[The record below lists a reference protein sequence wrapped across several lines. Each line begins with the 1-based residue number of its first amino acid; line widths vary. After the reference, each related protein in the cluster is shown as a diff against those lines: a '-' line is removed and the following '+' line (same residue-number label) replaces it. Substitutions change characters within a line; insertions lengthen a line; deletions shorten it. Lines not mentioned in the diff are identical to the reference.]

1 MTNLTNA
8 PLQCPKEHLTTS
20 VHFTFFHLSYQ
31 HFTSLY
37 FSIHI
42 YNSPPFTPFPLTFY
56 RLHFPTL
63 VSTYPTLVTKFFIN
77 YTIKKIQHFQN
88 NEPLHCPK
96 EPLTISLHFTFIYI
110 FFHLS
115 YQPFTSLYF
124 VIHTYN
130 SLPFTS
136 LSFTVYYLSPSLPLT
151 DFHLFN
157 PRFENTRFTMG
168 SPCRPS
174 RQLVPISNG
183 SIHKEA
189 FPEVSPLFSGSDFPI
204 MIDPT

>member
-20 VHFTFFHLSYQ
+20 LHFTFFHLSYQ

-37 FSIHI
+37 FPIHI

-63 VSTYPTLVTKFFIN
+63 VSTCPTLVTKFFIN

-96 EPLTISLHFTFIYI
+96 EPLTTSLHFTFY
-110 FFHLS
+110 HLS
-115 YQPFTSLYF
+115 YQHFTSL
-124 VIHTYN
+124 H
-130 SLPFTS
+130 FTS
-136 LSFTVYYLSPSLPLT
+136 LHYSYLQLTSLHFISLHFLSPSIPHT
-151 DFHLFN
+151 GFHL
-157 PRFENTRFTMG
+157 PHTRYK
-168 SPCRPS
+168 
-174 RQLVPISNG
+174 N
-183 SIHKEA
+183 IHK
-189 FPEVSPLFSGSDFPI
+189 LHN
-204 MIDPT
+204 

>member
-1 MTNLTNA
+1 MN
-8 PLQCPKEHLTTS
+8 
-20 VHFTFFHLSYQ
+20 
-31 HFTSLY
+31 
-37 FSIHI
+37 
-42 YNSPPFTPFPLTFY
+42 PFTAPKSLSPF
-56 RLHFPTL
+56 HFIL
-63 VSTYPTLVTKFFIN
+63 LLY
-77 YTIKKIQHFQN
+77 
-88 NEPLHCPK
+88 
-96 EPLTISLHFTFIYI
+96 IY

-130 SLPFTS
+130 SLSFTS

-168 SPCRPS
+168 STCRPC

-183 SIHKEA
+183 PIHKEA
-189 FPEVSPLFSGSDFPI
+189 FPKVSPLFSGSDFPI